1 MILVSLHGALQSPDL
16 NVLRQVEQI
25 AAKNCEE
32 ATTQFV
38 RQSFSEIGSCSVS
51 LLLAGGEG
59 NFRTNGEKSAPKSP
73 QTQHLWPLPP
83 RRVHAGF

>member
-1 MILVSLHGALQSPDL
+1 VSLHGALQSPDL

-38 RQSFSEIGSCSVS
+38 RQSFSEIAASAQRQF
-51 LLLAGGEG
+51 LAARAKAE
-59 NFRTNGEKSAPKSP
+59 TKEKGQK
-73 QTQHLWPLPP
+73 
-83 RRVHAGF
+83 